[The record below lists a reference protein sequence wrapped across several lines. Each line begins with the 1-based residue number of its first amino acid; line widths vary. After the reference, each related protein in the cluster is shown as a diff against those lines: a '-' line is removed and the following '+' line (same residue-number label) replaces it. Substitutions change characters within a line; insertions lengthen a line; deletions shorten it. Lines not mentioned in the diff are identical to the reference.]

1 MECAVGCEVVSVVAG
16 GAESSQDGVQVGGV
30 GRDDAGLVAV
40 AGSSFMGAWAW
51 YQASKYSGVPTG
63 PEGVV

>member
-1 MECAVGCEVVSVVAG
+1 VSVVAG
-16 GAESSQDGVQVGGV
+16 GAESSQDGVQAGGV

-51 YQASKYSGVPTG
+51 YQAGKYSGWG
-63 PEGVV
+63 EGEGAQAGGV